1 MARELNGKVALVT
14 GASRGLGA
22 GIALS
27 LGRAGAKIAVNYR
40 RNAEMAEAAVDRIR
54 SEGGDAEAFPADVTD
69 EDGAADL
76 VRRVVD
82 RLGPVDILV
91 LNATGPQPTYSIE
104 ELTWERMLDQLRFF
118 AKSPMLLTQQVLGS
132 MKERRSGRIIHIGS
146 EVFELGKGNFSNYVA
161 AKGAQ
166 FGLMR
171 SWANELAPWQITVN
185 LVVPGW
191 IPVERHADAPQ
202 ENKDAYAASVPMRR
216 MGVPADIGEAVAFL
230 ASDAANFI
238 TGQKLSVNGGN
249 TLE

>member
-1 MARELNGKVALVT
+1 MTRELTGKVALVT

-22 GIALS
+22 GIARS
-27 LGRAGAKIAVNYR
+27 LGKAGATVAINYR
-40 RNAEMAEAAVDRIR
+40 RNAELAESAVERIR
-54 SEGGDAEAFPADVTD
+54 SEGGQAEAFPADVTD
-69 EDGAADL
+69 EEGTAEL
-76 VRRVVD
+76 VRVVAE

-104 ELTWERMLDQLRFF
+104 ELTWQRMLDQLDFF
-118 AKSPMLLTQQVLGS
+118 VKSPMLLTQRVLPS
-132 MKERRSGRIIHIGS
+132 MKERRAGRIIHIGS
-146 EVFELGKGNFSNYVA
+146 EVFELGKDNFSNYVA

-166 FGLMR
+166 FGLVR

-185 LVVPGW
+185 TVVPGW

-202 ENKDAYAASVPMRR
+202 ENKDAYAAAVPMKR